1 MDDVIIHC
9 AFEQCLFPSVNNIPK
24 IASLFTG
31 YYPLFVTESYSAN
44 VDDRFDD
51 NTTYDL
57 RRDQLASGLVLAV
70 ASLANSR
77 RVMAILRV
85 LPGRGVTTSALDG
98 RSPGFPEAVLP
109 APRLQLLRPTTGIR
123 RCLLGR

>member
-44 VDDRFDD
+44 VDDGFDD

-57 RRDQLASGLVLAV
+57 QRDQLASGLVLAV
-70 ASLANSR
+70 ASLTNSR
-77 RVMAILRV
+77 GIMAILCVR
-85 LPGRGVTTSALDG
+85 PSASDG

-109 APRLQLLRPTTGIR
+109 APGIRLLRPTTGIR